1 MVWYLDSSAF
11 LKLITMEEE
20 STAMRTWFSSHDSVW
35 SSQLLHTEAL
45 RAGIRLGIDADVVED
60 ALETV
65 SLILPSVATFFVA
78 GRLLQPSLRSLDALH
93 LATAM
98 EIGDDLEGIVA
109 YDERLTDAA
118 RSASL
123 EVFVPR

>member
-11 LKLITMEEE
+11 LKLITMEKE
-20 STAMRTWFSSHDSVW
+20 SSAMRRWFSSHDSVW
-35 SSQLLHTEAL
+35 SSQLLHAEAL
-45 RAGIRLGIDADVVED
+45 RAGFRLGIDADVIED

-65 SLILPSVATFFVA
+65 SLIMPSVATFFVA
-78 GRLLQPSLRSLDALH
+78 GRLLPPSLRSLDALH

-109 YDERLTDAA
+109 YDEQLTDAA
-118 RSASL
+118 RAASL

>member
-20 STAMRTWFSSHDSVW
+20 SSAMRKWFTSHDSVW
-35 SSQLLHTEAL
+35 SSQLLHTEVL
-45 RAGIRLGIDADVVED
+45 RAGVRLGIDADVIED

-65 SLILPSVATFFVA
+65 SLILPSVSTFFVA
-78 GRLLQPSLRSLDALH
+78 GRLLAPSLRSLDALH
-93 LATAM
+93 LASAM

-109 YDERLTDAA
+109 YDERLIDAA
-118 RSASL
+118 RAASL
-123 EVFVPR
+123 TVFVPQ

>member
-1 MVWYLDSSAF
+1 
-11 LKLITMEEE
+11 MEDE
-20 STAMRTWFSSHDSVW
+20 SVAMRTWFLSHDSVW

-45 RAGIRLGIDADVVED
+45 RAGARLGIDADVIED

-65 SLILPSVATFFVA
+65 SLVLPSVATFYAA
-78 GRLLQPSLRSLDALH
+78 GHLPPPSLRSLDALH

-109 YDERLTDAA
+109 YDERLTYAA
-118 RSASL
+118 RAASL
-123 EVFVPR
+123 KVLVPR

>member
-1 MVWYLDSSAF
+1 MVWYLDTSAF
-11 LKLITMEEE
+11 LKLITAEDE
-20 STAMRTWFSSHDSVW
+20 SAAMRTWFSSHDSVW

-45 RAGIRLGIDADVVED
+45 RAGVRLGIDADVIEG

-65 SLILPSVATFFVA
+65 SLVLPSVATFFVA
-78 GRLLQPSLRSLDALH
+78 GHLSPPSLRLLDALH

-118 RSASL
+118 RAASL
-123 EVFVPR
+123 EVFAPR

>member
-1 MVWYLDSSAF
+1 MVWYLDTSAF
-11 LKLITMEEE
+11 LKLITTEDE
-20 STAMRTWFSSHDSVW
+20 SAAMRTWFSSHDSVW

-45 RAGIRLGIDADVVED
+45 RAGARLGIDADVIED

-65 SLILPSVATFFVA
+65 SLVLPSVATFFVA
-78 GRLLQPSLRSLDALH
+78 GQLLPPSLRSLDALH

-109 YDERLTDAA
+109 YDERLADAA
-118 RSASL
+118 RAASL

>member
-1 MVWYLDSSAF
+1 MVWYLDTSAF
-11 LKLITMEEE
+11 LKLITIEDE
-20 STAMRTWFSSHDSVW
+20 SAAMRRWFSSHDSVW

-45 RAGIRLGIDADVVED
+45 RAGTRLGIDAGVIEE

-65 SLILPSVATFFVA
+65 SLVLPSVATFFVA
-78 GRLLQPSLRSLDALH
+78 GRLAPPSLRSLDALH

-109 YDERLTDAA
+109 YDERLTGAA
-118 RSASL
+118 RAASL
-123 EVFVPR
+123 EVVIPR

>member
-1 MVWYLDSSAF
+1 MVAGVR
-11 LKLITMEEE
+11 K
-20 STAMRTWFSSHDSVW
+20 WFSSHESVW
-35 SSQLLHTEAL
+35 SSQLLHGEAL
-45 RAGIRLGIDADVVED
+45 RAGIRLGIDVGVIED

-65 SLILPSVATFFVA
+65 SLVLPSVATFFVA
-78 GRLLQPSLRSLDALH
+78 GRLLPPSLRSLDALH

-109 YDERLTDAA
+109 YDERLPDAA
-118 RSASL
+118 RAASL

>member
-1 MVWYLDSSAF
+1 MVWYLDTSAF
-11 LKLITMEEE
+11 LKLITAEDE
-20 STAMRTWFSSHDSVW
+20 SAAMRRWFLSHDSVW

-45 RAGIRLGIDADVVED
+45 RAGARLGIGADVIEI

-65 SLILPSVATFFVA
+65 SLVLPSVATFFVA
-78 GRLLQPSLRSLDALH
+78 GQLRPTSLRSLDALH

-98 EIGDDLEGIVA
+98 EIGDDLEGVVA

-118 RSASL
+118 RAASL
-123 EVFVPR
+123 VVLAPR